1 MDELGKIFES
11 VADYFGLLAEPT
23 RLRILHCLCKGEL
36 SVNEVVEAAGLTQA
50 NTSRHLNMLYRANI
64 VGRRREGTQILYKI
78 VDPNFSD
85 LCRTVCITIASRSDG
100 HAPSQESIRQ
110 IEQALASAAKVAK

>member
-1 MDELGKIFES
+1 MDELGKVFES
-11 VADYFGLLAEPT
+11 VAEYFGLLAEPT
-23 RLRILHCLCKGEL
+23 RLRILHCLCNGEL

-64 VGRRREGTQILYKI
+64 VDRRREGTQIIYKI

-85 LCRTVCITIASRSDG
+85 LCRTVCVTIASRSEG
-100 HAPSQESIRQ
+100 SPQRRESLLQ
-110 IEQALASAAKVAK
+110 LEQALGSAGRK